1 MEMATMGKVL
11 VEAKIENL
19 SDLMKLRE
27 GVFSAEQ
34 VRTAEV
40 TNALVDTRATML
52 SLPKKLVEALG
63 LRRQRTR
70 SARTAAGVLS
80 FGIYEPVRLTIQG
93 RDCVIEVAEVPDEC
107 SALVGQVPLEL
118 LDFVVDPMRQAL
130 VGNPEHGGEH
140 MMDLY

>member
-40 TNALVDTRATML
+40 TNALVDTGATML